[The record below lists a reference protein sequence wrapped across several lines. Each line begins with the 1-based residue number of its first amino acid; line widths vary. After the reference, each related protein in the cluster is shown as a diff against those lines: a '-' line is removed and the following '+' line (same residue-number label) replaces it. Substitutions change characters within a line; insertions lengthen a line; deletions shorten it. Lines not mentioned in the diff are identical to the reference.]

1 MKKGQYQSPDSI
13 RPSVGGKEGFDALF
27 EHARRDAFTPE
38 ETERLWRSVIT
49 AGPGGADGGPEIPGG
64 ATRGWTSGASLKLA
78 AFVVAGGLLAAVF
91 VARRSGPSEPVAV
104 PSGAVQTA
112 QAPTIEAPRGE
123 GSPPVVSWEELPR
136 AQRVGPSEAKPAPAP
151 SPVRSRTASA
161 QPEPAPAAEADPIA
175 SAFPVPGD
183 PGAAPA
189 LNAPTPV
196 SPASPS
202 EGALLLRA
210 RQQLVAD
217 PASALELTDEAGR
230 RFPEGALAPER
241 EVLAIEALA
250 RLGRLPGARA
260 RFAAFQARYPQS
272 PHLARLQSLLAP

>member
-1 MKKGQYQSPDSI
+1 MKKGQYQSPDST

-27 EHARRDAFTPE
+27 EHARRDAFTPA
-38 ETERLWRSVIT
+38 ETERLWQSVIT
-49 AGPGGADGGPEIPGG
+49 AGPGGADGGPEVPGG
-64 ATRGWTSGASLKLA
+64 STRGWTSGASLKVA
-78 AFVVAGGLLAAVF
+78 AFVVAGGLVAAAF
-91 VARRSGPSEPVAV
+91 VARRSSPNEPVVV
-104 PSGAVQTA
+104 PSGAIQTA
-112 QAPTIEAPRGE
+112 PTPTIEAPRGE

-136 AQRVGPSEAKPAPAP
+136 AQHVGQSEPKPAP
-151 SPVRSRTASA
+151 SPVVRSRAPSA
-161 QPEPAPAAEADPIA
+161 QPEPAPAVEADPIA
-175 SAFPVPGD
+175 SASPLPSD

-189 LNAPTPV
+189 MTAPAPV

-210 RQQLVAD
+210 RQQLAAD
-217 PASALELTDEAGR
+217 PASALALTDEAGR
-230 RFPEGALAPER
+230 RFPDGALAPER

-260 RFAAFQARYPQS
+260 RFAAFAARYPQS

>member
-38 ETERLWRSVIT
+38 ETERLWQSVIT
-49 AGPGGADGGPEIPGG
+49 AGPGGADGGPEVPGG
-64 ATRGWTSGASLKLA
+64 STRGWTSGASLKVA
-78 AFVVAGGLLAAVF
+78 AFVVAGGLLAAAF
-91 VARRSGPSEPVAV
+91 VARRSGPSEPIAV
-104 PSGAVQTA
+104 PSRAIQTA
-112 QAPTIEAPRGE
+112 PAPTIEAPRGE

-136 AQRVGPSEAKPAPAP
+136 AQRVGQSEPKPAP
-151 SPVRSRTASA
+151 SPVRSRTPSA
-161 QPEPAPAAEADPIA
+161 QPEPPPAAEADPIA
-175 SAFPVPGD
+175 SAFPVPSD

-189 LNAPTPV
+189 MTAPAAPG
-196 SPASPS
+196 SPS

-260 RFAAFQARYPQS
+260 RFAAFQTRYPQS
-272 PHLARLQSLLAP
+272 PHLARLQSLLSP